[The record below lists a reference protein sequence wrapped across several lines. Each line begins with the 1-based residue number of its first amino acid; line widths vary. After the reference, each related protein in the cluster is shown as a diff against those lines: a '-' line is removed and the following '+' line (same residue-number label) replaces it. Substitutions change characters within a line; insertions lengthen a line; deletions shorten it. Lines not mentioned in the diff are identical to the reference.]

1 MAQPP
6 STDAEKVAA
15 LRQLLPATGA
25 GIYLDTA
32 TAGPLPA
39 ETAAAM
45 VEADDWELR
54 VGRAAAGRAEDLEQ
68 RLAEARAVLAALL
81 GADPD
86 ELTPASGVA
95 SATLAGLLAMEWRRG
110 DRLLVDAECEG
121 EVLSATRLAA
131 RALNLELDVVADAS
145 SAPVA
150 GARRVVVPAVSRVN
164 GRRLASAQIAAE
176 LRRQGAGLIVDASLL
191 VGAAAVSVHELGA
204 EMLVTATDRW
214 ALGPEGTAAL
224 WLSSEAGS
232 GGLMPVAGRLPRTA
246 LLGLARSVGWL
257 EMYVGLEWAF
267 ERTAL
272 LARLLAEQLAA
283 IEGVALLA
291 SPGSL
296 AGIVS
301 FRLPSAWAAEE
312 AADELGRRVFAIVRP
327 LTEHNALRASV
338 SWFNSEEELSRFAG
352 AVAELARHTPES
364 LPRRPALT
372 IL

>member
-1 MAQPP
+1 MVQLPP
-6 STDAEKVAA
+6 TDAEKVAA

-45 VEADDWELR
+45 VEADEWELR
-54 VGRAAAGRAEDLEQ
+54 VGRAAAGREEDLEQ

-86 ELTPASGVA
+86 LLTPAAGVA
-95 SATLAGLLAMEWRRG
+95 SATLAGLLALNWRRG
-110 DRLLVDAECEG
+110 DRLMVDDECEP

-131 RALNLELDVVADAS
+131 RALGLQLDVVADALS
-145 SAPVA
+145 DPATD
-150 GARRVVVPAVSRVN
+150 ARRVVVPAVSPMT
-164 GRRLASAQIAAE
+164 GRRLASARTAAD
-176 LRRQGAGLIVDASLL
+176 LRRQGAGLILDASLL
-191 VGAAAVSVHELGA
+191 VAAAAVSVDELGA

-224 WLSSEAGS
+224 WLSPDAAS
-232 GGLMPVAGRLPRTA
+232 GVVPVAGRLPRTA

-267 ERTAL
+267 ERTAFL
-272 LARLLAEQLAA
+272 VRLLVEQLAA
-283 IEGVALLA
+283 IDGVGLLA
-291 SPGSL
+291 PQDPL
-296 AGIVS
+296 AGIVT
-301 FRLPSAWAAEE
+301 FRLPPAWGAEA

-327 LTEHNALRASV
+327 LPEHKALRASV
-338 SWFNSEEELSRFAG
+338 SWFNSDEELSRFAG
-352 AVAELARHTPES
+352 AVAELARHTPET

>member
-1 MAQPP
+1 MAQLPP
-6 STDAEKVAA
+6 TDAEKVAA

-45 VEADDWELR
+45 VEADEWELR
-54 VGRAAAGRAEDLEQ
+54 VGRAAAGREEDLEQ

-86 ELTPASGVA
+86 QLTPAAGVA
-95 SATLAGLLAMEWRRG
+95 SATLAGLLALDWRRG
-110 DRLLVDAECEG
+110 DRLIVDDECEP

-131 RALNLELDVVADAS
+131 RALGLQLDVVADALS
-145 SAPVA
+145 GRATDT
-150 GARRVVVPAVSRVN
+150 RRVVVPAVSPIT
-164 GRRLASAQIAAE
+164 GRRLASTWTAAD
-176 LRRQGAGLIVDASLL
+176 LGRQGAGLIVDASLL
-191 VGAAAVSVHELGA
+191 VAAAAVSVDELGA

-224 WLSSEAGS
+224 WLSTDAAS
-232 GGLMPVAGRLPRTA
+232 GGVAPVAGRLPRTA

-272 LARLLAEQLAA
+272 LVRLLVEQLAA
-283 IEGVALLA
+283 LAGVVLLA
-291 SPGSL
+291 PPDSL
-296 AGIVS
+296 AGIVT
-301 FRLPSAWAAEE
+301 FRLPSVWGAAA

-327 LTEHNALRASV
+327 LNEHNALRASV
-338 SWFNSEEELSRFAG
+338 SWFNSEEEMSRFAD
-352 AVAELARHTPES
+352 AVAELARHTPET
-364 LPRRPALT
+364 LPRRPALS

>member
-45 VEADDWELR
+45 VEADEWELR
-54 VGRAAAGRAEDLEQ
+54 VGRAAAGREEDLQQ

-86 ELTPASGVA
+86 RLTPAAGVA
-95 SATLAGLLAMEWRRG
+95 SATLAGLLALDWRRG
-110 DRLLVDAECEG
+110 DRLIADDECG
-121 EVLSATRLAA
+121 PEVLSASRLAA
-131 RALNLELDVVADAS
+131 RALDLQLEVVADARS
-145 SAPVA
+145 KPAA
-150 GARRVVVPAVSRVN
+150 GARRLVMPAVSAIT
-164 GRRLASAQIAAE
+164 GRRLASALTAAE
-176 LRRQGAGLIVDASLL
+176 LGRQGVGLIVDASLL
-191 VGAAAVSVHELGA
+191 VGAAAVSVDELGA
-204 EMLVTATDRW
+204 EMLVTAADRW

-224 WLSSEAGS
+224 WLSTEAGS
-232 GGLMPVAGRLPRTA
+232 SGNAPITGRLPRTA

-267 ERTAL
+267 ERTA
-272 LARLLAEQLAA
+272 RLVAWVAEQLAA
-283 IEGVALLA
+283 VEGVGLLA
-291 SPGSL
+291 PPDSL
-296 AGIVS
+296 AGIVT
-301 FRLPSAWAAEE
+301 FRLPPAWASEE
-312 AADELGRRVFAIVRP
+312 AADELGRRVFAIVP
-327 LTEHNALRASV
+327 PVAGHNALRASL
-338 SWFNSEEELSRFAG
+338 SWFNSEEELSRFVG
-352 AVAELARHTPES
+352 AVAELARHTPAT